1 MAKLTGPLLGISAR
15 GTIADT
21 ITYSA
26 WKGIEYA
33 RQRVIPANP
42 QTAPQMEVRNV
53 FTMLGGLW
61 LVAQTLARAPWIAN
75 AVGKPYT
82 HRNAL
87 ISKNLPVLRNQ
98 TDMTAFM
105 GSPGALAGM
114 APASI
119 AAAFSTPTITVT
131 IGAPTL
137 PPSWT
142 IQAGVAMAFKDQD
155 PSLAFAQAVKEGE
168 DVTTPYQ
175 VALTATTPLG
185 LWIVSGWFRYLRP
198 DGRVAYGPSL
208 STTVTLV

>member
-42 QTAPQMEVRNV
+42 KTAPQMEVRNV

-87 ISKNLPVLRNQ
+87 ISKNLPNLLNQ
-98 TDMTAFM
+98 TGMTAFM

-119 AAAFSTPTITVT
+119 AAAFAAGVITVT

-142 IQAGVAMAFKDQD
+142 IQAGVAMAFRDQD
-155 PSLAFAQAVKEGE
+155 PSSPFAQAVKEGE

-175 VALTATTPLG
+175 VALTATTPTG
-185 LWIVSGWFRYLRP
+185 LWICSGWFRYLRP
-198 DGRVAYGPSL
+198 DGRIAYGPSL
-208 STTVTLV
+208 STTVTVV